1 MKSIVSLHQTLSTER
16 PQILESVTTSSRF
29 ITTPSPRSLVCSS
42 HSEAYLHYFTLH
54 SLLPPSWPPSIH
66 PPLPLLARLPPL
78 NDRLTCHSLTSSPA
92 LHSLLW
98 ALPSE
103 PRPICLALESQ
114 LFSLIQAAQNEASS
128 HFERHLNQS
137 EIPPNPPALHT
148 FIEVRENYESGLLY
162 TPRSVFTRRQ
172 VSQSKLNQERF
183 K

>member
-1 MKSIVSLHQTLSTER
+1 MKSILPLHQTLSTER

-29 ITTPSPRSLVCSS
+29 ITTPSLCSLVCSS

-54 SLLPPSWPPSIH
+54 SLPPPSWPPSIH
-66 PPLPLLARLPPL
+66 PPLPLLAHLPPL

-92 LHSLLW
+92 LRSLLW

-103 PRPICLALESQ
+103 PRPICLPLQSR

-137 EIPPNPPALHT
+137 EHPPPPALHT
-148 FIEVRENYESGLLY
+148 FIEVHENYESGVLHRS
-162 TPRSVFTRRQ
+162 RSVFTRRQ